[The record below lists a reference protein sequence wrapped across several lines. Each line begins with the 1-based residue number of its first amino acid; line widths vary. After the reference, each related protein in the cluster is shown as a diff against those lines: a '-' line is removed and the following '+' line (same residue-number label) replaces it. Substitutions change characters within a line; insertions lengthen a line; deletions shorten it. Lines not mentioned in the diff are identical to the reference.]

1 MRPVYHAMSDRVYS
15 FPPIADAGTRV
26 LILGS
31 MPGERSLRM
40 NQYYAHPQNAFWK
53 IMDALFGAG
62 RHLDYALR
70 LERLRAHGVGLWESL
85 HSCQRAGSLDS
96 AIVPAT
102 MEANDF
108 NAFYVAHPRVTH
120 VLFNGGTSAEV
131 YRRRV
136 VPGLAPQ
143 HAHIR
148 HERLPSTSPAH
159 ATLNFEQKLFA
170 WREALAKAGLE
181 VAGQ

>member
-1 MRPVYHAMSDRVYS
+1 MSDRVYS
-15 FPPIADAGTRV
+15 FPPVADTDTRV

-31 MPGERSLRM
+31 MPGQRSLQM

-62 RHLDYALR
+62 RHLDYPVR
-70 LERLRAHGVGLWESL
+70 LDRLRAHGIGLWESL

-102 MEANDF
+102 MEPNDF
-108 NAFYVAHPRVTH
+108 NAFYAEHPRITH
-120 VLFNGGTSAEV
+120 VFFNGGTSASV
-131 YRRRV
+131 YRRHV
-136 VPGLAPQ
+136 VPRLSAD

-159 ATLNFEQKLFA
+159 ATLDFEQKLSA
-170 WREALAKAGLE
+170 WREALRSAGLE
-181 VAGQ
+181 FAG